1 MKPYTIKFIDKKS
14 KLPFAIKEKGKLDRK
29 LKKTEESWKFL
40 ERFMKILERHFKERI
55 YSMGFDIIGNKCYE
69 RFMFEKNGFLEIV
82 IAENPEIEAVFI
94 KERKAIRFRKA
105 LNKTINYF
113 NSRR

>member
-1 MKPYTIKFIDKKS
+1 MKPYTVIFTDKKS
-14 KLPFAIKEKGKLDRK
+14 TLPFAIKEKGKLDRK
-29 LKKTEESWKFL
+29 LKKTEESWKAL
-40 ERFMKILERHFKERI
+40 ERFMKILERYFKEKI

-82 IAENPEIEAVFI
+82 IAEKPEIEAVFI
-94 KERKAIRFRKA
+94 KEKKAIRFKKA

-113 NSRR
+113 NKRK